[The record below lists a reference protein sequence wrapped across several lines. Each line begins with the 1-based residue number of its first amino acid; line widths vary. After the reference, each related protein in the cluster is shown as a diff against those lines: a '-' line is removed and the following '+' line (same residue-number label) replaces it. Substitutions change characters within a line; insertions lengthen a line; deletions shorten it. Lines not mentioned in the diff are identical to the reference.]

1 MELLFNL
8 IYLYTFRYVFYRYSR
23 NKYSKRISEV
33 NFCIFLKTRRKYF
46 LSNKIIIIYN
56 FNNNVSR
63 YILKLLKSNFY
74 KNDTY
79 DLLHSTIIPY
89 LAKS

>member
-1 MELLFNL
+1 MYFIDIQEINTLKEYLKL
-8 IYLYTFRYVFYRYSR
+8 IFAF
-23 NKYSKRISEV
+23 
-33 NFCIFLKTRRKYF
+33 FLKTRRKYF